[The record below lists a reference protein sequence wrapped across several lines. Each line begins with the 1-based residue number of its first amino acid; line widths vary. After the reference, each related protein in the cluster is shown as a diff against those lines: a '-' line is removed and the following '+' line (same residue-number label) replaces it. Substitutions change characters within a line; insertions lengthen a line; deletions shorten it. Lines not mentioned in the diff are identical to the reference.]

1 MGLSSSSPWLK
12 YYGNTPASID
22 YPHATMY
29 QLVEQAAKRKPDHVA
44 YTFMGKKTTYTQ
56 FMRRIEAAAKGLYKM
71 GIRKGDRVT
80 ICMANTPRRWT
91 AFMASIASGPFPT

>member
-1 MGLSSSSPWLK
+1 MSVRVAKSAGFCFGVSR
-12 YYGNTPASID
+12 AVE
-22 YPHATMY
+22 
-29 QLVEQAAKRKPDHVA
+29 LVEQAAKRKPDHVA

-80 ICMANTPRRWT
+80 ICMANTPQ
-91 AFMASIASGPFPT
+91 ALD